1 MEDDVNVFQQ
11 RTLALSA
18 LQRPEMGA
26 VDRLLKMEYS
36 SVSTGTESLLWEG
49 ATPALLSMGDALVLA
64 FCCRSVGVSSLQY

>member
-26 VDRLLKMEYS
+26 GDRLLKVDTAAS
-36 SVSTGTESLLWEG
+36 
-49 ATPALLSMGDALVLA
+49 APAQKA
-64 FCCRSVGVSSLQY
+64 C

>member
-26 VDRLLKMEYS
+26 GDRLLKVEYS
-36 SVSTGTESLLWEG
+36 SASTGTESLLWKG
-49 ATPALLSMGDALVLA
+49 ATPALLSMGDALVPG
-64 FCCRSVGVSSLQY
+64 FCYRSVGVSSLQY